1 MMRQGILLLALFWG
15 LFSANHV
22 TATAYFVNKQGSDT
36 FSGLHAE
43 QAFLTIQR
51 GLDALTAGDSL
62 TIGPGEY
69 AERVEREDL
78 GSLSV
83 DTIIRAE
90 LSGTVFLRGD
100 VPAPD
105 FQPVAGYRFVYAA
118 PFALPPQ
125 SVLDHNQLR
134 VLFPKAN
141 VSELE
146 FEPGFFHYDAEQQ
159 MLYISNRDFS
169 GPEQGRYTVSI
180 TDTHGFALKRA
191 KRVLI
196 EGISTS
202 GFHPGWGILLT
213 DPEQCVVRDCRSYLN
228 TGGIQLGPDTDVIGD
243 PAGSDNLID
252 NCICY
257 GNSFGGI
264 VRYGADNDTIQNCC
278 TYKNVKDDAEH
289 FGIMHY
295 STMHGALQLKN
306 NRSWGHNYDFSVKP
320 GGQQESLENCVG
332 LGYIRINNEAMYHNL
347 LTGQNEYGQDQV
359 SFDNIRT
366 EQEEALDEN
375 VEFAD
380 PLNLDFRLQAD
391 SRFRNAAPDGSDRG
405 PYSYEENIFYLAP
418 TGSDQAD
425 GLSLR
430 TPWKTLTHALNQL
443 AAGDTLYLSEGS
455 YAAPLS
461 WEPSGDGSSPIKLA
475 GRGHETVIITN
486 ALALVGGTNIRVE
499 RLHFSGGVS
508 LDQSADISFNNCTFF
523 DEASGVQVSSVTNLL
538 LQHSVFVSV
547 PITVTRSEG
556 LSLTANIFANTT
568 GAALQL
574 DTLEALRYADYNNYQ
589 EPSAC
594 WQLNGVSRALADLQ
608 PQYEIYSQTLPAVFS
623 ASDRPLPVLSNSIR
637 FKSIGPGSTAMGHHH
652 EYSESEAAVDLIGPF
667 LHSAFDTTANLEWW
681 CSYPANFEISWG
693 ETPALEH
700 KIDYYEGNHER
711 FNTISLT
718 NLTPSTTYYVKIDRV
733 SSLYG
738 EQEFSDY
745 MPTNTVLSFTTAA
758 APAPARTL
766 YVAPDGHDA
775 NEGTG
780 RATAFKT
787 LAHAAD
793 VVAPG
798 DTVLIAGGEYNETI
812 RMRVSGTPE
821 APITFKSLPDE
832 KVVHL
837 SANVS
842 RAFELISK
850 SDYRVDG
857 IYFDADTWREGFV
870 IRYSPRVHISRCFN
884 AMVYAVE
891 CPDLRVK
898 NSVLQGGWSS
908 LFIDG
913 VGEVEGRE
921 NKAPAII
928 ENNVFIMTIL
938 RQVESDWP
946 LILRNNIFCECL
958 RGKAHQQLLR
968 VAAGDMLKEEG
979 NNCFYVR
986 WPEHE
991 KLAIN
996 DMPLY
1001 KFRAQTGTD
1010 SFADNPMMNGA
1021 RGFVQGWFHFDMNNF
1036 DDFLPPIPG
1045 SSNGISACN
1054 HPPSRILLWTRPAG
1068 PILLCG
1074 LHHLLKRTVRPASS
1088 VMQKRLPLI

>member
-1 MMRQGILLLALFWG
+1 MRQKILLLLALFWG
-15 LFSANHV
+15 LFSANRV
-22 TATAYFVNKQGSDT
+22 TATAYFVNKQGDDT
-36 FSGLHAE
+36 FSGLYAE

-51 GLDALTAGDSL
+51 GLDALTAGDIL

-69 AERVEREDL
+69 AESVEREDL
-78 GSLSV
+78 GSLTV
-83 DTIIRAE
+83 DTVIRAE

-105 FQPVAGYRFVYAA
+105 FQPVEGYRFVYAA
-118 PFALPPQ
+118 PFAQTPQ
-125 SVLDHNQLR
+125 SVFEHNSLR

-146 FEPGFFHYDAEQQ
+146 FEPGFFHYDAEQE
-159 MLYISNRDFS
+159 MLYISNYDFS
-169 GPEQGRYTVSI
+169 SSEQGHYSI
-180 TDTHGFALKRA
+180 STTDAHGFALKRP

-196 EGISTS
+196 EGIATS

-228 TGGIQLGPDTDVIGD
+228 TGGIQLGPDSGTIGD
-243 PAGSDNLID
+243 PSGSNNLID
-252 NCICY
+252 NCTCY

-264 VRYGADNDTIQNCC
+264 VRYGANNDTIQNCY
-278 TYKNVKDDAEH
+278 TYKNVKDDSEH

-320 GGQQESLENCVG
+320 GGQEETLENCIG
-332 LGYIRINNEAMYHNL
+332 LGYIRINNETMSHNL
-347 LTGQNEYGQDQV
+347 LTGKNEYGQDQV
-359 SFDNIRT
+359 SSDNILM
-366 EQEEALDEN
+366 EYEEALDKN

-380 PLNLDFRLQAD
+380 SLNLDFRLQAD
-391 SRFRNAAPDGSDRG
+391 SRFRNAAPDGGDRG
-405 PYSYEENIFYLAP
+405 PYSFEENIFYLASS
-418 TGSDQAD
+418 GSDQAD
-425 GLSLR
+425 GLSMR
-430 TPWKTLTHALNQL
+430 SPWKTLEYALSQL
-443 AAGDTLYLSEGS
+443 TAGDTLYLSEGN
-455 YAAPLS
+455 YAAPVS
-461 WEPSGDGSSPIKLA
+461 WKPSGDGSSPVKLA
-475 GRGHETVIITN
+475 GRGRETVIITN
-486 ALALVGGTNIRVE
+486 LLSLVSGTNICVE
-499 RLHFSGGVS
+499 RIHFSGGVS

-523 DEASGVQVSSVTNLL
+523 DDPSGLQVSSVTNLF

-547 PITVTRSEG
+547 PVTLTSSEG
-556 LSLTANIFANTT
+556 LSLTANLFANTN

-574 DTLEALRYADYNNYQ
+574 DTIGALRYADYNNYL

-594 WQLNGVSRALADLQ
+594 WQINGTPWSLTDIQ
-608 PQYEIYSQTLPAVFS
+608 PQYETYSQTLPADFITTTQQ
-623 ASDRPLPVLSNSIR
+623 LPVLSNSIP
-637 FKSIGPGSTAMGHHH
+637 FKSIGPASTAIGHHY
-652 EYSESEAAVDLIGPF
+652 EYSESEVTANLVGPF
-667 LHSAFDTTANLEWW
+667 LHSVHDTTANLEWW

-700 KIDYYEGNHER
+700 KIYYYEGNHER
-711 FNTISLT
+711 FNTFSFT

-738 EQEFSDY
+738 EQEFPDY
-745 MPTNTVLSFTTAA
+745 IPTNALLSFTTEA
-758 APAPARTL
+758 APVSSRTL
-766 YVAPDGHDA
+766 YVAPDGLDT
-775 NEGTG
+775 NVGTS
-780 RATAFKT
+780 RSTAFKT

-793 VVAPG
+793 VVVPG

-812 RMRVSGTPE
+812 RMRVCGTPN
-821 APITFKSLPDE
+821 APITFKSLPNE
-832 KVVHL
+832 KVLHI
-837 SANVS
+837 SENVP

-850 SDYRVDG
+850 SDYRIDG

-898 NSVLQGGWSS
+898 NSVLQGGWSAV
-908 LFIDG
+908 FIDG
-913 VGEVEGRE
+913 VGGTEGRSD
-921 NKAPAII
+921 KAPAII

-968 VAAGDMLKEEG
+968 VSAGDMLKEES
-979 NNCFYVR
+979 NNCFYFR
-986 WPEHE
+986 WPEYE

-996 DMPLY
+996 DMPL
-1001 KFRAQTGTD
+1001 
-1010 SFADNPMMNGA
+1010 
-1021 RGFVQGWFHFDMNNF
+1021 
-1036 DDFLPPIPG
+1036 
-1045 SSNGISACN
+1045 
-1054 HPPSRILLWTRPAG
+1054 
-1068 PILLCG
+1068 
-1074 LHHLLKRTVRPASS
+1074 
-1088 VMQKRLPLI
+1088 